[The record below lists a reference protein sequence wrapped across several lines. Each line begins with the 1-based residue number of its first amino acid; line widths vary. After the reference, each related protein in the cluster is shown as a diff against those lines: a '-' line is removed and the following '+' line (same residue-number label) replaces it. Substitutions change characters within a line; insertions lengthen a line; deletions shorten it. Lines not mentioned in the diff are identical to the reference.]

1 MKSIIIILVI
11 CASLA
16 SAEVV
21 KIDQKG
27 IATDFLVDNVL
38 NPLLNDLKNNT
49 IQFIYQQLTSS
60 LVNLLLG
67 GIGKRDVS
75 STEYLQH
82 VTVMLNDFKQSM
94 ETLFKKLTDGL
105 RNLSKDELLPFLSN
119 LKNEVKYE
127 ANKFLLVL
135 YEFLK
140 SNFGQVLTGVPKS
153 IFNNISS
160 VVNNFTNNLIN
171 SINNS
176 GQLLANGF

>member
-1 MKSIIIILVI
+1 
-11 CASLA
+11 
-16 SAEVV
+16 
-21 KIDQKG
+21 
-27 IATDFLVDNVL
+27 
-38 NPLLNDLKNNT
+38 
-49 IQFIYQQLTSS
+49 
-60 LVNLLLG
+60 
-67 GIGKRDVS
+67 
-75 STEYLQH
+75 
-82 VTVMLNDFKQSM
+82 MLNDFKQSM